1 VYLIHLEINVQEI
14 VTASTNPVILYTVHV
29 LLVDVIVDIK
39 AVPVVQVCDNI
50 NYLYIGGN

>member
-1 VYLIHLEINVQEI
+1 LEITVQEI

-39 AVPVVQVCDNI
+39 AVPVVQVCDTDD
-50 NYLYIGGN
+50 